1 MQQRAHGSPN
11 RALRRRLQTLAG
23 ASEKSTL
30 SFEPGVVLKAGT
42 TLVRQWRGSYSQKLV
57 TA

>member
-1 MQQRAHGSPN
+1 V
-11 RALRRRLQTLAG
+11 
-23 ASEKSTL
+23 EKSTL